1 MTDYNQSRYFEL
13 LKRSQNLKKQGK
25 NLYFENE
32 KDYLELCE
40 YQAALED
47 HAYWKHRRQ
56 IALLMQNF
64 INGIIDGEEFSEDF
78 FLVDRKTLAAHN
90 ALKIDF
96 ERLKNFQ
103 PDERSKGFGN
113 LISFLRAEC
122 DNFEEDYDNK
132 EFYDSIKDCF
142 LKLQKALDEE

>member
-1 MTDYNQSRYFEL
+1 MIDYSRYFEL
-13 LKRSQNLKKQGK
+13 LKRSQNLKNQGK

-40 YQAALED
+40 YQAVLED
-47 HAYWKHRRQ
+47 YAYWKHRHQ
-56 IALLMQNF
+56 FALLMQNF
-64 INGIIDGEEFSEDF
+64 INGEEFSEDF
-78 FLVDRKTLAAHN
+78 ILLNQKILAAHN

-96 ERLKNFQ
+96 KRLKDFQ
-103 PDERSKGFGN
+103 PDPRSKRFGT

-142 LKLQKALDEE
+142 LKLQKVLDEELDSFE